1 MLRSRL
7 ARADEGFTLV
17 ELLVVIVIIGILGSA
32 ALAAFLH
39 QRAKGE
45 DANAKAYAAT
55 AAKAMA
61 VWHTEHG
68 SFDGAD
74 TAGLARIE
82 PALAGARGLV
92 VTAAG
97 DTFKVSV
104 DSSAGAD
111 GGGTFS
117 IEHRGDGDDLRACTH
132 AGKGA
137 CAADGSW

>member
-1 MLRSRL
+1 MSRRRL
-7 ARADEGFTLV
+7 ASDEGFTLV

-39 QRAKGE
+39 QRAKAE

-61 VWHTEHG
+61 IWHTEHAG
-68 SFDGAD
+68 FDGAD
-74 TAGLARIE
+74 VAGLARIE
-82 PALAGARGLV
+82 PSLGGARNLT

-97 DTFKVSV
+97 DTFTVAV
-104 DSSAGAD
+104 DSTAGTD

-117 IEHRGDGDDLRACTH
+117 IEQRGPGDELRACTH
-132 AGKGA
+132 AGRGA
-137 CAADGSW
+137 CAADGTW

>member
-1 MLRSRL
+1 MPRRRL
-7 ARADEGFTLV
+7 AADEGFTLV

-45 DANAKAYAAT
+45 DASAKVYAAT

-68 SFDGAD
+68 SFDGAG
-74 TAGLARIE
+74 TGGLASIE
-82 PALAGARGLV
+82 PALSGTRGLV

-97 DTFKVSV
+97 DTFTVSV

-117 IEHRGDGDDLRACTH
+117 IEHRGDGDELRACTH

-137 CAADGSW
+137 CAADGTW

>member
-1 MLRSRL
+1 MPRRRL
-7 ARADEGFTLV
+7 AADDGFTLV

-32 ALAAFLH
+32 ALGAFLH
-39 QRAKGE
+39 QRTKGE

-74 TAGLARIE
+74 TSGLARIE

-97 DTFKVSV
+97 DTFTVSV
-104 DSSAGAD
+104 DSTAGAD

-137 CAADGSW
+137 CAADGTW